1 MLSLFLI
8 LAFLAILLGLALW
21 TKMNYNQKYRQTEQI
36 SSPLA
41 EAITQIVGIAGGIYL
56 ALVTAINFLG
66 LVWPEK
72 INILG
77 SWVDPIAVLA
87 IIMACLQP
95 VVLWAWH
102 KL

>member
-1 MLSLFLI
+1 MLSLFLV
-8 LAFLAILLGLALW
+8 LTFSAFLLGLALLA
-21 TKMNYNQKYRQTEQI
+21 KVSYNRKYRHGEQL

-72 INILG
+72 INIFG
-77 SWVDPIAVLA
+77 SWVDPIAILA
-87 IIMACLQP
+87 IVLACLQP
-95 VVLWAWH
+95 IVLWVWH
-102 KL
+102 KS